1 MRRKDLLPLTSV
13 DQVPE
18 GMTED
23 EAHELWSTHEIT
35 EEYLASM
42 PPVREED
49 FPPVGQL
56 REYGPIELDFEV
68 FRKARWLARQRG
80 ITIEDLVG
88 DLVNQAI
95 ESRSHVKKRSAEGR
109 AAEAE
114 ASPPGEQTSLRASRS

>member
-1 MRRKDLLPLTSV
+1 MRRKDLIPLTAI
-13 DQVPE
+13 DQVPRD
-18 GMTED
+18 MTEE
-23 EAHELWSTHEIT
+23 EAREFWFTHEIT

-80 ITIEDLVG
+80 VSIEDLIG
-88 DLVNQAI
+88 EMVNQAI
-95 ESRSHVKKRSAEGR
+95 EARSTVRKRTTDNKRS
-109 AAEAE
+109 EAE
-114 ASPPGEQTSLRASRS
+114 TSSPGAQAPLRVTGS